1 MMHSRITDVVTWRNA
16 SSSSCEPFDSPL
28 APGSSGVARRMSCAS
43 RRSST
48 RNNVD
53 AISRIIWSLATPPRS
68 TTDLRRSIS
77 PSMSPRS
84 SPRPST
90 PSVSP
95 IFFSKSICGTS
106 SDDLFD
112 PVRTKISSTS
122 LTRPRSSLIAAPT
135 VFMSFALGADS
146 ASRACSTCSSP
157 GSNSSRLNAAR
168 ISLIRSPA
176 LPDRAT

>member
-1 MMHSRITDVVTWRNA
+1 MHSRITDLVTWRNA
-16 SSSSCEPFDSPL
+16 SSSSSDPVAAPSL
-28 APGSSGVARRMSCAS
+28 PGSTGVARRTSCVS

-48 RNNVD
+48 RNNIA
-53 AISRIIWSLATPPRS
+53 AISRITSSFATPPRS
-68 TTDLRRSIS
+68 TTDLSRSIS
-77 PSMSPRS
+77 PSISPRS

-95 IFFSKSICGTS
+95 IFFSSSICGTS
-106 SDDLFD
+106 SDDLFI

-122 LTRPRSSLIAAPT
+122 LTRAKSSLIAAPT
-135 VFMSFALGADS
+135 VFISFALGAPS

-176 LPDRAT
+176 FLDRAT